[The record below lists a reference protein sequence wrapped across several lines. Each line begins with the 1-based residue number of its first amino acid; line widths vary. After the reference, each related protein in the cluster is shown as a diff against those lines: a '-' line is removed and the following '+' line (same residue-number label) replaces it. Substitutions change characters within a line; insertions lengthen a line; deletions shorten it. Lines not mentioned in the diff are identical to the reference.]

1 MAPSLM
7 DLMAIH
13 RGSRSFSD
21 DLAVLSHVGG
31 PCDTGIEL
39 VDLDKAKPALSQ
51 ASTAS
56 TAATATPSS
65 SANLQVAADGL
76 SSCST
81 WSHSRGRSFQS
92 DYSLFETVVLGTGIS
107 GNVNQAMCRCT
118 GRSVA
123 VKRFEKAKLSD
134 AQLANMRSETEIHS
148 EVDHPFI
155 ARLERVYDAEPE
167 LILVLEKLSGGE
179 VFNCLA
185 RLRRFSEV
193 QAAKV
198 LQHTLQALCYL
209 HDKGIIHRDV
219 KLENLVFCRHDSWDV
234 KLIDFGYATRWTD
247 GDVALQQRCGTL
259 MYVAPEVLGG
269 SHTSKCDM
277 WSVGVAA
284 YMMLTGSHMYHGT
297 DADVQRKALA
307 GKPDFSSDFQRL
319 SAPCRDFVS
328 SLLRKSPEQRLSA
341 HEALSHPWLSS
352 SH

>member
-31 PCDTGIEL
+31 PCDIGIEL
-39 VDLDKAKPALSQ
+39 VALDKAKPVLSQ

-56 TAATATPSS
+56 TAATETHS
-65 SANLQVAADGL
+65 SAQLQVAADGL
-76 SSCST
+76 SSCSA

-92 DYSLFETVVLGTGIS
+92 DYNLFETVVLGTGIS
-107 GNVNQAMCRCT
+107 GKVNQAMCRCT

-155 ARLERVYDAEPE
+155 ARLERVYDTEPE

-179 VFNCLA
+179 VFNYLA
-185 RLRRFSEV
+185 RLRHFSEG

-219 KLENLVFCRHDSWDV
+219 KLENLVFCHHGSWDV
-234 KLIDFGYATRWTD
+234 KLIDFGYATRWAD

-259 MYVAPEVLGG
+259 QYAAPEILGG
-269 SHTSKCDM
+269 FHTSKCDM
-277 WSVGVAA
+277 WSVGVVA
-284 YMMLTGSHMYHGT
+284 YMMLTGSHMYHG
-297 DADVQRKALA
+297 AEAEVRRKVLA

-328 SLLRKSPEQRLSA
+328 SLLLTSPEQRLSA